1 MIFKLQPI
9 GKDYIWG
16 GERLKKEYGKNIN
29 ISPLAETWE
38 CSVHPDGESIISG
51 GEFSGR
57 TLASVLS
64 EFPEYCGTNNKDGFP
79 LLVKLIDAED
89 NLSVQ
94 VHPDDDYAQKY
105 ENQKGKTEMWYV
117 LDADENASLIYGF
130 KKNYPKDEIRNAL
143 KDGSIINKLNKIP
156 VKKGDVFF
164 IPSGTVHAIGKGI
177 LVAEI
182 QQNSNLTYRIYDYE
196 RKDRDGNFRPLHI
209 EKALD
214 VMNISP
220 VPEYT
225 PEKNLSENANCS
237 IETLCNCDYFRA
249 EKLNLKNK
257 FLIPADI
264 KSFKIL
270 LCTEGNGIISEKNNI
285 INFKKGDCVF
295 ISACSDIAE
304 LSGKAELLIIMH

>member
-1 MIFKLQPI
+1 
-9 GKDYIWG
+9 
-16 GERLKKEYGKNIN
+16 
-29 ISPLAETWE
+29 
-38 CSVHPDGESIISG
+38 
-51 GEFSGR
+51 
-57 TLASVLS
+57 
-64 EFPEYCGTNNKDGFP
+64 
-79 LLVKLIDAED
+79 
-89 NLSVQ
+89 
-94 VHPDDDYAQKY
+94 
-105 ENQKGKTEMWYV
+105 
-117 LDADENASLIYGF
+117 
-130 KKNYPKDEIRNAL
+130 
-143 KDGSIINKLNKIP
+143 
-156 VKKGDVFF
+156 
-164 IPSGTVHAIGKGI
+164 
-177 LVAEI
+177 
-182 QQNSNLTYRIYDYE
+182 
-196 RKDRDGNFRPLHI
+196 
-209 EKALD
+209 
-214 VMNISP
+214 MNISP